1 MRKMEPK
8 AELTFKYGVM
18 GSGKSRDLISFV
30 YDCNVRDINVMVM
43 KSVIDNR
50 NGRLIKSRDNSSIEP
65 NYLINQDDNLY
76 SIVTDYLLGQVVDYI
91 VIDEAQFLKREQVIQ
106 LSNVVCLLNIPVIC
120 YGLSSDFQDRLFEG
134 SEALFAFADKCEVF
148 TAFCDYCGDTATRN
162 VRFDV
167 NTGEI
172 IIEGNQIV
180 IGDSCYK
187 PLCGRC
193 KNKLVRARKKNDY

>member
-8 AELTFKYGVM
+8 AELTFKHGVM

-30 YDCNVRDINVMVM
+30 YDCNERDINVMVM
-43 KSVIDNR
+43 KSQIDNR
-50 NGRLIKSRDNSSIEP
+50 SGSLIKSRDNTFIEP
-65 NYLINQDDNLY
+65 DRLINQTDNIY
-76 SIVTDYLLGQVVDYI
+76 EIVTNYLLDHLVDYI
-91 VIDEAQFLKREQVIQ
+91 VIDEVQFLKREQIIQ
-106 LSNVVCLLNIPVIC
+106 LSNIVCLLNIPVIC

-134 SEALFAFADKCEVF
+134 SEALFAFADKCEVL
-148 TAFCDYCGDTATRN
+148 TTFCSYCGDTATRN

-172 IIEGNQIV
+172 IVEGNQIV

-193 KNKLVRARKKNDY
+193 KNKLVRKLQKKD